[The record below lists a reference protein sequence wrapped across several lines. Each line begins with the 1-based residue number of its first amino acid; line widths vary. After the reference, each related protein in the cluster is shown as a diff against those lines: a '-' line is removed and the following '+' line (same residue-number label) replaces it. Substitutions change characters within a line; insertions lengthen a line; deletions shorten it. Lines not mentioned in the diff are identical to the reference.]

1 MKIVLY
7 VGGKRVAV
15 EPDEATAIDARFKRE
30 AEENTVYKVDL
41 SCRQWKRE
49 SLDIIA
55 PNLNSQSKSVR
66 FINLADVIAGL
77 MTDEGLGVTQLLAET
92 FESSELFEIDLSD
105 NAMGPRGLVRSEA
118 FFANSSLQ
126 RLYLSNCGLS
136 AESMNLLN
144 DYFNRDNGRIF
155 KSLRELI
162 LDKNMIGEE
171 GARIVG
177 QFLPRLEN
185 LDYFSFNGCRPK
197 PQGTKFLCDGLM
209 ELTEKTQCVLRRI
222 EMEDCTFGSGEEA
235 TDPIIPFCSA
245 IEKCSQLQHL
255 NINEG
260 SLEVDGIKRLVSALK
275 RGRVRLTHLSLGGTG
290 EYQAE
295 GAAVLTEYLHDVSS
309 SLTYLNL
316 DFNELGDDGVVV
328 LVEAFSAARNV
339 LEVLSLNGNEIE
351 SVGAKA
357 LVRTDFPNLKR
368 LSLDDNMDIAKSHL
382 KSKYGSIAVFG
393 DDDNEEDE
401 AEPDGDMDA
410 LLLQLAAAKL

>member
-7 VGGKRVAV
+7 VGGKRAAV
-15 EPDEATAIDARFKRE
+15 EPDEAAAIDARFKRE

-66 FINLADVIAGL
+66 FVNLADVIAGL

-92 FESSELFEIDLSD
+92 FDSSDLFEIDLSD
-105 NAMGPRGLVRSEA
+105 NAMGEFLVRGFVVVHTSDDLTNQPCRIPGPRGLVRSES
-118 FFANSSLQ
+118 FFSNSSLQ

-162 LDKNMIGEE
+162 LDKNMIGEK

-177 QFLPRLEN
+177 EFLPRLEN
-185 LDYFSFNGCRPK
+185 LECFSFNGCRPK

-260 SLEVDGIKRLVSALK
+260 SLEVDGLKRLVSALK
-275 RGRVRLTHLSLGGTG
+275 RGRVRLTHLSLGM
-290 EYQAE
+290 YP
-295 GAAVLTEYLHDVSS
+295 HM
-309 SLTYLNL
+309 
-316 DFNELGDDGVVV
+316 VV
-328 LVEAFSAARNV
+328 LIIPNAVEH
-339 LEVLSLNGNEIE
+339 SLMIH
-351 SVGAKA
+351 V
-357 LVRTDFPNLKR
+357 
-368 LSLDDNMDIAKSHL
+368 
-382 KSKYGSIAVFG
+382 
-393 DDDNEEDE
+393 
-401 AEPDGDMDA
+401 
-410 LLLQLAAAKL
+410 